1 MPNRPDDVIATTAQ
15 LLAANYAHAAERLSR
30 AERSKLASQFASY
43 SGLSSLTEE
52 QQQNVT
58 KILQML
64 VNDVEMEVRKALAVA
79 AARNPAFPHSIATE
93 LAADFDDVAI
103 PMLEVS
109 SLFTDADLLEIIETY
124 PSVLKLTAIA
134 RRPEVSGL
142 ISSVLVESSD
152 SPDVIKVLLENTG
165 ACIDARC
172 FEDIIDRHGALA
184 PIQEAIV
191 GREELPAV
199 AIMKLVPRITRA
211 LVDRL
216 VDRHRVPA
224 DVAKTLAL
232 DTQQHATLGLAT
244 GLSKDALDSLI
255 DELIACDAITPSFLM
270 RALCVGHLEFFCRTL
285 SAMTFN
291 STDYVTSRITESP
304 EEELPPIW
312 RGASLPEEWIPAAC
326 AAIAVITDSA
336 LSAANLSIA
345 DHKARI
351 MEGIAAKFAAMNVD
365 LTQADRDYLFAKP
378 VVH

>member
-1 MPNRPDDVIATTAQ
+1 MPDRPDDVIATTAQ
-15 LLAANYAHAAERLSR
+15 LLAANYARAAERLSR

-43 SGLSSLTEE
+43 AGLSSLTDD
-52 QQQNVT
+52 QQLNVT

-64 VNDVEMEVRKALAVA
+64 VNDVEMEVRKALATS
-79 AARNPAFPHSIATE
+79 AARNPAFPHSIAIE
-93 LAADFDDVAI
+93 MAADFDEVAI

-109 SLFTDADLLEIIETY
+109 SIFTDADLLEIIEIY
-124 PSVLKLTAIA
+124 PSAPKLTAIA
-134 RRPEVSGL
+134 GRPEVSGL
-142 ISSVLVESSD
+142 ISSVLVEGD
-152 SPDVIKVLLENTG
+152 NPDVIKVLLQNTG
-165 ACIDARC
+165 ARIDDRS
-172 FEDIIDRHGALA
+172 FEHIIERHGALA

-199 AIMKLVPRITRA
+199 AIVKLVPRITRA
-211 LVDRL
+211 LVNRL

-224 DVAKTLAL
+224 DAAKALAL

-244 GLSKDALDSLI
+244 GLSKDALDNLI

-291 STDYVTSRITESP
+291 SSDYVTSRITESA

-326 AAIAVITDSA
+326 AAIAIITDGA
-336 LSAANLSIA
+336 LSAAKLSIA

-351 MEGIAAKFAAMNVD
+351 MESIAAKFDALGVHLA
-365 LTQADRDYLFAKP
+365 QADRDYLFAKP
-378 VVH
+378 VIH